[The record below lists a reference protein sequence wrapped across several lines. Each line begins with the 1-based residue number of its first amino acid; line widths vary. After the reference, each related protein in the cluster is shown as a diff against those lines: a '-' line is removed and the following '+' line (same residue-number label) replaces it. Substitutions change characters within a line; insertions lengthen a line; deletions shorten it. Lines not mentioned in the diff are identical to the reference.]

1 MSYGGN
7 CILYLFSNDIYKH
20 PSVSSISSIPMP
32 LPRSPED
39 PHVLANLVSRTT
51 QRVRIGYYR
60 CCIYSSAKLLNK
72 SDAAPYVC
80 KHGLQLPKLFP
91 RLFKTVCC
99 AENPDKSLSFPSCP
113 ISSYETRIEDAFIED
128 AKRNYFLT
136 ARETLANP
144 GTARKTYWSLITTVL
159 NKVKIPIIS
168 PLLENELFI
177 TDFTEKAQLFNEY
190 FILQCTTIDTGSQIP
205 QNDPVTTTLI
215 DEFTISEEKILNIIR
230 SLNIDKA
237 HGWDETSVRM
247 IKLSDAALI
256 LPLKIIF
263 SNRFRHGLFP
273 EIWKHANVVPVHKK
287 NEKNL
292 KRNYRPISLLPIFGK
307 ILEKLEYDSLY
318 TRLVSCELLDP
329 NQSGFRPG
337 DSNINQLISITHT
350 IFKAFDCN
358 SLLDFRSVY
367 LDLSKAFDRVWHDG
381 LIYKLKWCGVSGQL
395 LSLVESF
402 LKNRKQPTVLN
413 GQCSRWGDISA
424 GVPQG
429 SILGPLFF
437 LVYIND
443 LTVDLK

>member
-1 MSYGGN
+1 M
-7 CILYLFSNDIYKH
+7 
-20 PSVSSISSIPMP
+20 
-32 LPRSPED
+32 
-39 PHVLANLVSRTT
+39 
-51 QRVRIGYYR
+51 
-60 CCIYSSAKLLNK
+60 NK

-91 RLFKTVCC
+91 RLCKTVCC

-113 ISSYETRIEDAFIED
+113 ISSYEIRIEDAFIED
-128 AKRNYFLT
+128 AKRNYFLK
-136 ARETLANP
+136 AGETLANP

-205 QNDPVTTTLI
+205 KNDPVTTTLI

-263 SNRFRHGLFP
+263 SNCFRHGLFP

-292 KRNYRPISLLPIFGK
+292 KGN
-307 ILEKLEYDSLY
+307 
-318 TRLVSCELLDP
+318 
-329 NQSGFRPG
+329 
-337 DSNINQLISITHT
+337 
-350 IFKAFDCN
+350 
-358 SLLDFRSVY
+358 
-367 LDLSKAFDRVWHDG
+367 
-381 LIYKLKWCGVSGQL
+381 
-395 LSLVESF
+395 
-402 LKNRKQPTVLN
+402 
-413 GQCSRWGDISA
+413 
-424 GVPQG
+424 
-429 SILGPLFF
+429 
-437 LVYIND
+437 
-443 LTVDLK
+443 